1 MRRAGLFVGV
11 ILLAVFGLIFL
22 QNQPSSGS
30 LNGEKADMSNYYHL
44 QDDDPAFIEVSMAES
59 HRLFKNKMT
68 GVILYSYEDCPFCN
82 LAVPIL
88 NEAAK
93 ENDYPVYYVN
103 VYNEELMN
111 LPRKERVAIQEQM
124 MQDIDEVLDV
134 DENGEP
140 ELLVPLVIAV
150 KHGKIIE
157 SHTSLVDNFAPDDI
171 SDVMSDEQNARLKE
185 IYIDLIHSV
194 QD

>member
-1 MRRAGLFVGV
+1 MRKAGLFIGV

-22 QNQPSSGS
+22 QNQPSSGR

-44 QDDDPAFIEVSMAES
+44 QDDDPAFIEVSMEES
-59 HRLFKNKMT
+59 HRLYKNKMT

-93 ENDYPVYYVN
+93 ENDYPVYYVD
-103 VYNEELMN
+103 VYNDELMN
-111 LPRKERVAIQEQM
+111 LPRTERVAIQDQM
-124 MQDIDEVLDV
+124 MEDIEEILDV
-134 DENGEP
+134 DEEGEP
-140 ELLVPLVIAV
+140 EFLVPLVIAV
-150 KHGKIIE
+150 KHGKIIG
-157 SHTSLVDNFAPDDI
+157 SHTSLVDNFKPEDI
-171 SDVMSDEQNARLKE
+171 SDVMSDEQNERLKK
-185 IYIDLIHSV
+185 IYMDLIQSV